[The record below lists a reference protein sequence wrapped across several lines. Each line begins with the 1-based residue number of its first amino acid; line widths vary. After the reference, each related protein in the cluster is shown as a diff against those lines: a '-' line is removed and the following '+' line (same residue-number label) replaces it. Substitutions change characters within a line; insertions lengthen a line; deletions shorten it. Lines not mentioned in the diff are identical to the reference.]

1 MEVNNMDE
9 TTSEAPKQSNSM
21 MMVVGIIVVLLVVG
35 VGIFMMRNKSQTSQT
50 DESVTDMN
58 EGEAMN
64 DDQSTNAAPS
74 AAMTETSTATESSMA
89 MEDSTVKT
97 FNIEA
102 GSFYYKPN
110 VINVKKGDKVKIV
123 MNSVDMMHDFNIDEL
138 NVKLPI
144 TKSGETNTVEFTA
157 DTAGTFEFYCS
168 VGQHRAQGQIGTITV
183 TE

>member
-1 MEVNNMDE
+1 MDE
-9 TTSEAPKQSNSM
+9 TNSEVPKQGNSM
-21 MMVVGIIVVLLVVG
+21 MMAVGIIVVLLVVG
-35 VGIFMMRNKSQTSQT
+35 VAVFMMRNKSQTSQT
-50 DESVTDMN
+50 EDSMTEVK
-58 EGEAMN
+58 EGESMN
-64 DDQSTNAAPS
+64 DDQSTNTAPS
-74 AAMTETSTATESSMA
+74 GAMTETSTATESSMA

-123 MNSVDMMHDFNIDEL
+123 MHSNDMMHDFNIDEL
-138 NVKLPI
+138 NVKLPV

-168 VGQHRAQGQIGTITV
+168 IGQHRAQGQVGTITV